1 MKSKPLLLILLA
13 ISLFTGCAITPYPP
27 SGGTSSNTGGLPDI
41 GGPSDIPSPEG
52 TDNGNPEDSLKPSID
67 IIAEASPSLSAANQR
82 FSWDL
87 FKKLNA
93 EDSSE
98 NIFISPFSI
107 SSALT
112 MALNG
117 AEGNNRAEMEKAL
130 HYEGMTRDELN
141 RGYAYEDGRLSSLD
155 QKVTLQNA
163 NSIWIRD
170 GFEIKR
176 DFIETNRRYLSA
188 EARTLDFDDPVS
200 AEVINNWVSEKT
212 NKLIPSVISPP
223 IPREAIMY
231 LINAIYFKGEWTT
244 EFKTEETQKKDFHA
258 LDGKTDKVLM
268 MRRNGK
274 IDYCSDENVQAV
286 RLPYGNEKV
295 SMILVL
301 PEKEINQWIN
311 SMNMDK
317 WKELVSGFH
326 PVRDLELQVPKFKL
340 EYGLKELSGV
350 LNGLG
355 MKEAFSDGADFSG
368 IAENVCISRVL
379 HKAVVDV
386 NEQGTEAAAVTS
398 AEMVVTSIREPIA
411 FIADRPFFFA
421 IADNETGTL
430 LFMGKKVT
438 GDRE

>member
-1 MKSKPLLLILLA
+1 MKKNALLLILLVM
-13 ISLFTGCAITPYPP
+13 SLSAGCVMVPEPQ
-27 SGGTSSNTGGLPDI
+27 SGGTSSDVSISPDI
-41 GGPSDIPSPEG
+41 TPSEGTGNGNEDDGDKPGDDMDAMPIPS
-52 TDNGNPEDSLKPSID
+52 I
-67 IIAEASPSLSAANQR
+67 SAANQK

-98 NIFISPFSI
+98 NIFISPYSI

-117 AEGNNRAEMEKAL
+117 AEGNNRAEMEKVL
-130 HYEGMTRDELN
+130 HYEGMSREQLN
-141 RGYAYEDGRLSSLD
+141 RGYAYETERLSSLD

-170 GFEIKR
+170 GFEIKK
-176 DFIETNRRYLSA
+176 DFIDINRRYLSA
-188 EARTLDFDDPVS
+188 EAQALDFDDPSSVE
-200 AEVINNWVSEKT
+200 AINGWVSEKT
-212 NKLIPSVISPP
+212 NRLIPSVITPP

-244 EFKTEETQKKDFHA
+244 EFKPEDTQEKDFHA
-258 LDGKTDKVLM
+258 LDGKTDKVSM
-268 MRRNGK
+268 MQRKGK
-274 IDYCSDENVQAV
+274 IDYFSNGELQAV
-286 RLPYGNEKV
+286 RLPYGNEKM
-295 SMILVL
+295 SMVLVL
-301 PEKEINQWIN
+301 PDKEINQWIDG
-311 SMNMDK
+311 MNADK
-317 WKELVSGFH
+317 WKELVAGFH
-326 PVRDLELQVPKFKL
+326 PVRDLELQVPKFKM
-340 EYGLKELSGV
+340 EYGLKELNGV
-350 LNGLG
+350 LTGLG

-398 AEMVVTSIREPIA
+398 VEMVLTSFQEPVA

-421 IADNETGTL
+421 IVDNEEGNL
-430 LFMGKKVT
+430 LFMGKKIT